1 MACWP
6 LNTPSMKNPCGN
18 QNLPFSK
25 VGSLFH
31 ANLHSSSS
39 LSVEWLRIVLDE
51 AHHCKSRSS
60 KTAKAVCALKARRRW
75 AVTGT
80 PIVNRLEDLYS
91 LLYALFGTPHGG
103 VDDMYFLQ
111 EVPRL
116 YSLVELFFFPVVR
129 PTKSDRQSSK
139 YNDGRTRFITLPF
152 IAQDPKAIQVVQVRD
167 VAKPLFPLSTN
178 SSCRSFSKAF
188 FSGDKRTRKTKM
200 GNQLSNFRQKL

>member
-1 MACWP
+1 M
-6 LNTPSMKNPCGN
+6 
-18 QNLPFSK
+18 
-25 VGSLFH
+25 
-31 ANLHSSSS
+31 NLHSSSS

-91 LLYALFGTPHGG
+91 LLYALFGTSHGG
-103 VDDMYFLQ
+103 VDDIHFLQ

-167 VAKPLFPLSTN
+167 AAKPVFPLSTN

-188 FSGDKRTRKTKM
+188 FSGDKRTRRTKM